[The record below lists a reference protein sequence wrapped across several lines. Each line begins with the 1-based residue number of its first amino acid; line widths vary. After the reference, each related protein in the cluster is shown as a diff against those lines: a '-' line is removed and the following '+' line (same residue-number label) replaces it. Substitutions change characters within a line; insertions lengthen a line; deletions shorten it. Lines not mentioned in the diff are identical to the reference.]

1 MQEFQELYEKYN
13 QYVYNFML
21 KLTNSNADLA
31 DELTQ
36 ETFYQV
42 YLSLP
47 KYRGDS
53 SILTWICAIAKNVCR
68 RYYKKNPAT
77 ADFEQ
82 IESAFLKDREF
93 TSMEERAEQKEIFSH
108 AVQEIMGLKEKYRDV
123 LMYRLF
129 FDMSFHEIAE
139 VMGIKE
145 NSAKVIY
152 HRGKNMISDRME
164 GYGDEG

>member
-21 KLTNSNADLA
+21 KLTGSNPDLA

-53 SILTWICAIAKNVCR
+53 GILTWICAIAKNVCR
-68 RYYKKNPAT
+68 RYYKKNPVT
-77 ADFEQ
+77 TDIDK
-82 IESAFLKDREF
+82 IESALLRDRGF
-93 TSMEERAEQKEIFSH
+93 TTMEERAEQKEMYTH
-108 AVQEIMGLKEKYRDV
+108 AVQTIMGLKEKYRDA
-123 LMYRLF
+123 LICRLF
-129 FDMSFHEIAE
+129 FHMSFHEIAE
-139 VMGIKE
+139 VMSIKE

-152 HRGKNMISDRME
+152 HRGKNMIRERME
-164 GYGDEG
+164 GYEDEG